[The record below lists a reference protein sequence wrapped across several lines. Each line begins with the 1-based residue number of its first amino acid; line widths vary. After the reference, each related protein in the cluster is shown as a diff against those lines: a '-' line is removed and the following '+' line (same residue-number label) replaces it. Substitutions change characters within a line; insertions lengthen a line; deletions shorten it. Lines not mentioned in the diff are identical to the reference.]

1 MKYVGFKDY
10 VKEVLKSAQYVRD
23 EGVGCVVAT
32 TPVLPG
38 CMTQGDNFE
47 DARDNLIDA
56 IELWVTVGLRE
67 GEEMPS
73 INGVKLASA
82 IEQLEDRV
90 LVGDTTHA

>member
-23 EGVGCVVAT
+23 AAIGCVVAT

-67 GEEMPS
+67 GEEMPEV
-73 INGVKLASA
+73 NGVKLASA
-82 IEQLEDRV
+82 VEQLEDRV
-90 LVGDTTHA
+90 LVGDATYA